1 MLRWVT
7 YMSLIVHLVVGE
19 LDAVE
24 ADDLTHP
31 RLPRARRVR
40 VHVEPGRDA
49 GVVRVSSHH
58 PLRAVVHVP
67 ARGGGGVVCALVNKS
82 IYILVSS
89 DSDQLN

>member
-1 MLRWVT
+1 
-7 YMSLIVHLVVGE
+7 MSLIVHFVVGE
-19 LDAVE
+19 FDAVE

-31 RLPRARRVR
+31 RLSRARRVR

-67 ARGGGGVVCALVNKS
+67 GGACVRKS
-82 IYILVSS
+82 IRKLAYGDIAS
-89 DSDQLN
+89 